1 MVYDIIYVKFCF
13 IEGWR
18 QILRGK
24 QVHGAANINETRNA
38 AAQTPSS
45 IAPINDLRNK
55 RITSASPH
63 TRATIDD
70 EGVHSSLH
78 RSTLDKKR
86 HNLNNNAD
94 SELVTEMGAPHLQ
107 GSDNPQSDNPIDN
120 YESNYSCPSDTEIS
134 PENSETFRGRSVGGR
149 GPYKGMD
156 LDKLTNGRKNKLVVF
171 IPPGR
176 YFRPIGKHSNKLSSW
191 LGYCARIYGPRL
203 SLGMKLKRSTGLSFY
218 DYFDVSTDSPEKW
231 KKLEE
236 LGKVEHDT
244 PEMKRAKFEYF
255 CFFQMKTAYS
265 RWKHKLH
272 SQYRKYTN
280 DIGQL
285 LYK

>member
-120 YESNYSCPSDTEIS
+120 YESNYPCPSDTEIS

-191 LGYCARIYGPRL
+191 LGYCSRIYGPRL

-218 DYFDVSTDSPEKW
+218 
-231 KKLEE
+231 
-236 LGKVEHDT
+236 
-244 PEMKRAKFEYF
+244 
-255 CFFQMKTAYS
+255 MKTAYR

-280 DIGQL
+280 DDQRLKHVPKELLKFLEAKIFMNGVILIQL
-285 LYK
+285 IVLLK

>member
-1 MVYDIIYVKFCF
+1 MPTLDANQ
-13 IEGWR
+13 EGWR

-70 EGVHSSLH
+70 EGVHSSLR
-78 RSTLDKKR
+78 RSTL
-86 HNLNNNAD
+86 
-94 SELVTEMGAPHLQ
+94 

-120 YESNYSCPSDTEIS
+120 YESNYPCPSNTEIS
-134 PENSETFRGRSVGGR
+134 PKNSETFRGRSVGGR

-176 YFRPIGKHSNKLSSW
+176 YVRPIGKHSNKLSSW
-191 LGYCARIYGPRL
+191 LGYCARIYGPPTEPWDEIEKKHRSRL
-203 SLGMKLKRSTGLSFY
+203 WAM
-218 DYFDVSTDSPEKW
+218 V
-231 KKLEE
+231 
-236 LGKVEHDT
+236 
-244 PEMKRAKFEYF
+244 
-255 CFFQMKTAYS
+255 QMKTAYR

-280 DIGQL
+280 DDERLKHVPKELSTDAWKDMLKVFGS
-285 LYK
+285 KDF